1 MDTFWVFVEGC
12 ERPRPRGCPPGRLCL
27 LFVTVFGTQRAPGL
41 VGRLPSGQGLHVP
54 LTHVCVTPGWGLPSG
69 HQAFACQRP
78 PPPPQLPAGSEGQLL
93 PGGTSRAHPL
103 TSAPNPVSS
112 ALTWDSWPLTSWSHQ
127 PLTPWGRWRPAW
139 GPQDTSQPA
148 SVLSEELPGASTA
161 PPRPLLPALSSSF
174 PKRECHPP
182 PRRRGHIQMEGL
194 APRAYW
200 HCITTV

>member
-1 MDTFWVFVEGC
+1 MSPRETLFTVCDSFRDTRSSWPCWAPARWAGTA
-12 ERPRPRGCPPGRLCL
+12 RPPDSCLCHPRVGIAQRSPGLCL
-27 LFVTVFGTQRAPGL
+27 P
-41 VGRLPSGQGLHVP
+41 
-54 LTHVCVTPGWGLPSG
+54 
-69 HQAFACQRP
+69 AFH
-78 PPPPQLPAGSEGQLL
+78 PPQLPAGSEGQLL

-139 GPQDTSQPA
+139 GPQDTSQPS

-161 PPRPLLPALSSSF
+161 PPRPLLLVLSSSF

-182 PRRRGHIQMEGL
+182 P
-194 APRAYW
+194 
-200 HCITTV
+200 